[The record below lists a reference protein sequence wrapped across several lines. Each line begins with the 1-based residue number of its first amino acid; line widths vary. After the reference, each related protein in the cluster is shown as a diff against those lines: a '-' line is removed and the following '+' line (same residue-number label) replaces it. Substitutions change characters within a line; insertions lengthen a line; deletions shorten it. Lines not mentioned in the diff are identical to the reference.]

1 MKPIFFIVVIA
12 ATLTTVTSCNSKEQK
27 DAQENN
33 AAKKDDQ
40 SKASVPSATIPQG
53 MESIIGEWQLVK
65 FISDKNGNSKI
76 DPEEESAAKLDQ
88 PDYLNLKADGT
99 CEFTTVKMPARY
111 VIETEAEDVGKKLT
125 MYELTGP
132 EITGLT
138 RYIMSV
144 SDKELVIYRVKDSFE
159 IFRRL

>member
-1 MKPIFFIVVIA
+1 MKTIFLIAVIA
-12 ATLTTVTSCNSKEQK
+12 ATLTTVTSCTSNSKK
-27 DAQENN
+27 DAHENN

-40 SKASVPSATIPQG
+40 SKASVPSANIPQG

-76 DPEEESAAKLDQ
+76 DPEEESAAKLEQ

-99 CEFTTVKMPARY
+99 CEYTPVKVPARY
-111 VIETEAEDVGKKLT
+111 VIETKDEDVGKKLT
-125 MYELTGP
+125 MYDPTGP

-144 SDKELVIYRVKDSFE
+144 TDKELVLYRVQDSFE

>member
-1 MKPIFFIVVIA
+1 MKTIFLIAVIA
-12 ATLTTVTSCNSKEQK
+12 ATLTTLISCNSNGQK
-27 DAQENN
+27 DAQENT

-40 SKASVPSATIPQG
+40 SKSSIPSASIPQG

-76 DPEEESAAKLDQ
+76 DPEEESAAKLEQ

-111 VIETEAEDVGKKLT
+111 VIETKDEDVGKKLT
-125 MYELTGP
+125 MYDPTGE

-144 SDKELVIYRVKDSFE
+144 TDKELVVYRVQDSFE
-159 IFRRL
+159 IFRRP